1 MHCSILLL
9 FRSYDSNINVGKL
22 LEQYCDLAL
31 LVLNQEGNRFIWS
44 YERNSKLFLNRSSR
58 RGAMI
63 ENAKNFNLK
72 GSALPVEKKM
82 LKKNFEKKILK

>member
-1 MHCSILLL
+1 MFIVHCSISLL
-9 FRSYDSNINVGKL
+9 FRSKLWLIDSNINVGKL

-72 GSALPVEKKM
+72 GSALPVEKK
-82 LKKNFEKKILK
+82 ILK